1 MEMCRIEHWYTRTLD
16 EKIDAQL
23 FERTAISRKPDEVIK
38 DELEKSKEKNEI
50 QPDMVF
56 WSRYFLDMLGLPDVF
71 SESELETAILN
82 LIQLFLKEFGSDFAF
97 VDRQKKN
104 SCGRGGL

>member
-1 MEMCRIEHWYTRTLD
+1 MSVSNALARQFYMEMCRIEHWSTRTLD

-38 DELEKSKEKNEI
+38 AELEKSKEKNEI

-56 WSRYFLDMLGLPDVF
+56 RSSYFLGLNTSLNRSGAFPVF
-71 SESELETAILN
+71 KVSPIGHS
-82 LIQLFLKEFGSDFAF
+82 
-97 VDRQKKN
+97 
-104 SCGRGGL
+104 RGGRFNR

>member
-1 MEMCRIEHWYTRTLD
+1 MYAVRTQLSWTHLRSLMSVPNALARQFYMEMCRIEHWSTRTLD

-38 DELEKSKEKNEI
+38 AELEKSKEKNEI

-56 WSRYFLDMLGLPDVF
+56 RSSYFSAAGTSADKGKTDKYSF
-71 SESELETAILN
+71 
-82 LIQLFLKEFGSDFAF
+82 FGAD
-97 VDRQKKN
+97 
-104 SCGRGGL
+104 